1 MIGIFAAVNVSN
13 VQALLKSGNGP
24 LRFYMFGLA
33 PEKVTYPYA
42 VWRLIGATPEN
53 YLSCDPDIDDALVQV
68 DAYASE
74 SQGPTVVRKV
84 VNALRAAIEGHA
96 HITSMR
102 GESRDPDTRS
112 WHSGFDVSW
121 FADR

>member
-1 MIGIFAAVNVSN
+1 MIGIFSSVNVAN
-13 VQALLKSGNGP
+13 VQALLKSGGGP

-33 PEKVTYPYA
+33 PENVVYPYA
-42 VWRLIGATPEN
+42 VWRLISSTPEN
-53 YLSCDPDIDDALVQV
+53 YLACDADIDDTLVQI

-74 SQGPTVVRKV
+74 SQGPTVVRDV
-84 VNALRAAIEGHA
+84 VGALRSAIEGYA

-102 GESRDPDTRS
+102 GESRDPDTRA
-112 WHSGFDVSW
+112 WRSGFDVNW